1 MKRYLLVFLVPLF
14 FGCKSNNRYSSTL
27 PTSDNFVI
35 ICLGSG
41 AYAYHN
47 HECQGLN
54 QCEADTM
61 HVTIE
66 GAKSK
71 GRGKPCGYCY

>member
-1 MKRYLLVFLVPLF
+1 M
-14 FGCKSNNRYSSTL
+14 
-27 PTSDNFVI
+27 
-35 ICLGSG
+35 GSG

-71 GRGKPCGYCY
+71 GRGKPCGYCYWKRKTKCYLENFLNIDI